1 MRAAVSLVLTLA
13 CLAAGAAE
21 PAPAV
26 AAFPARRPS
35 LPRLGLALDAGLPG
49 GAGVTLQARVLS
61 GLRVGAGPMYSGVG
75 YGVKGGLQLSP
86 AWVFAPALELEGGW
100 APRADLSL
108 LAGKGSVA
116 KNLKPVLAHASYW
129 FASALVGFDLGS
141 PRGLSFMLRGGL
153 SHLDVHA
160 GGTATVPGSGSTST
174 VELGNATVRATIP
187 CAKLGLQYWF

>member
-1 MRAAVSLVLTLA
+1 
-13 CLAAGAAE
+13 
-21 PAPAV
+21 
-26 AAFPARRPS
+26 
-35 LPRLGLALDAGLPG
+35 
-49 GAGVTLQARVLS
+49 
-61 GLRVGAGPMYSGVG
+61 MYSGVG